1 LTIVEFRFCNA
12 TFRRV
17 SNLKT
22 QSSIDNQQ
30 STASAWKLDVTQIQA
45 PQGYLASA
53 AAAGIKKEGR
63 LDVGLLYSIRPSIA
77 AARFTTNAVKAAPVK
92 LSQRHLE
99 ESGGEIRAIIVNSGN
114 ANACTGEDGLAV
126 AKSMA
131 DLAGRIVAIPPGQVL
146 VCSTGVI
153 GVPLSFE
160 KIERSS
166 GELKAN
172 LGTQGIDSVSKAI
185 LTTDTVAKICTAD
198 KSFGKSSVRIS
209 GMTKGAGMIHPRMAT
224 TLAFVLTDAFI
235 TKSLLDEALTAA
247 CEKSYHRITVDGDT
261 STNDTLVVIANGA
274 SGASV
279 IEHKDGSYQDFLEG
293 LTQVCQSLAQQII
306 RDGEGASKFVEIVV
320 QGSDSEE
327 SAAQIGRS
335 IANSPL
341 VKTALA
347 GEDAN
352 WGRILCAAGYSG
364 VPFDPDRV
372 EIKIGDLV
380 VCKRGTGTS
389 FSEAQAKQILG
400 QRDIRIGLNLHAGS
414 SSATLWTCDLTKEYI
429 HINADYRT

>member
-1 LTIVEFRFCNA
+1 M
-12 TFRRV
+12 
-17 SNLKT
+17 KT
-22 QSSIDNQQ
+22 QSSLENQPEVAG
-30 STASAWKLDVTQIQA
+30 SWNVDTSQIQA

-53 AAAGIKKEGR
+53 VAAGIKKEGR
-63 LDVGLLYSIRPSIA
+63 LDVGLLYSVRPSIA
-77 AARFTTNAVKAAPVK
+77 AARFTTNTVKAAPVR
-92 LSQRHLE
+92 LSQKHLE

-114 ANACTGEDGLAV
+114 ANACTGEDGMAV

-131 DLAGRIVAIPPGQVL
+131 DLAGRILAVRSEQVL

-153 GVPLSFE
+153 GVPLPFE
-160 KIERSS
+160 RIERRS

-172 LGTQGIDSVSKAI
+172 MNVQGIDGVSKSI
-185 LTTDTVAKICTAD
+185 LTTDTVPKVCTAD
-198 KSFGKSSVRIS
+198 KYFGKSSVRIS

-235 TKSLLDEALTAA
+235 TKTLLEEALSKA
-247 CEKSYHRITVDGDT
+247 CEKSYNRITVDGDT
-261 STNDTLVVIANGA
+261 STNDTLVAMANGA
-274 SGASV
+274 SGAPL
-279 IEHKDGSYQDFLEG
+279 IDHKDESFREFQDG
-293 LTQVCQSLAQQII
+293 LTQVCQSLAQQIV

-320 QGSDSEE
+320 EGAESEE

-372 EIKIGDLV
+372 EIKIGEMP
-380 VCKRGTGTS
+380 VCRRGQGTP
-389 FSEAQAKQILG
+389 FDEGHAKQILS
-400 QRDIRIGLNLHAGS
+400 QRDVRIVMNLHSGS
-414 SSATLWTCDLTKEYI
+414 STAILWTCDLTKEYI

>member
-1 LTIVEFRFCNA
+1 LKA
-12 TFRRV
+12 T
-17 SNLKT
+17 
-22 QSSIDNQQ
+22 SSADHQR
-30 STASAWKLDVTQIQA
+30 STTASSWRLDTAQIQA

-63 LDVGLLYSIRPSIA
+63 LDVGLLYSIRPSVA
-77 AARFTTNAVKAAPVK
+77 AARFTTNTVKAAPVK

-99 ESGGEIRAIIVNSGN
+99 ESGGEIQAIIVNSGN
-114 ANACTGEDGLAV
+114 ANACTGEDGMAI

-131 DLAGRIVAIPPGQVL
+131 ALAGRIVGVPPTQVL

-153 GVPLSFE
+153 GVPLPFE
-160 KIERSS
+160 KIDRKS
-166 GELKAN
+166 GDLQ
-172 LGTQGIDSVSKAI
+172 GSMSVQGIDSVSKAI
-185 LTTDTVAKICTAD
+185 LTTDTVPKICTAD
-198 KSFGKSSVRIS
+198 KSFGNVPVRIS

-224 TLAFVLTDAFI
+224 TLAFVLTDALI
-235 TKSLLDEALTAA
+235 TRSLLEEALKEA
-247 CEKSYHRITVDGDT
+247 CEKSYNRITVDGDT
-261 STNDTLVVIANGA
+261 STNDTLAVIANGA

-279 IEHKDGSYQDFLEG
+279 IEQKDEAYQDFLDG
-293 LTQVCQSLAQQII
+293 LTQVCQSLAQQIV
-306 RDGEGASKFVEIVV
+306 RDGEGASKFVEITVE
-320 QGSDSEE
+320 GADSEE
-327 SAAQIGRS
+327 GAAQIGRS
-335 IANSPL
+335 IANSLL

-364 VPFDPDRV
+364 IPFDPDRV

-380 VCKRGTGTS
+380 VCKRGTVA
-389 FSEAQAKQILG
+389 FFNEADAKQILR
-400 QRDIRIGLNLHAGS
+400 QRDIRIALNLHAGS

>member
-1 LTIVEFRFCNA
+1 MWKLEGIRQENKL
-12 TFRRV
+12 
-17 SNLKT
+17 LKT
-22 QSSIDNQQ
+22 QSSIDSQQ
-30 STASAWKLDVTQIQA
+30 PIKARSWKLDTRQIQA

-53 AAAGIKKEGR
+53 ASAGIKKEGR
-63 LDVGLLYSIRPSIA
+63 PDVGLLYSIRPSIA
-77 AARFTTNAVKAAPVK
+77 AARFTTNTVKAAPVK
-92 LSQRHLE
+92 LSQKHLE

-114 ANACTGEDGLAV
+114 ANACTGEDGMAA

-131 DLAGRIVAIPPGQVL
+131 DLAGRILAIRPEQVL

-153 GVPLSFE
+153 GVPLPFDR
-160 KIERSS
+160 IERKS
-166 GELKAN
+166 GELTAN
-172 LGTQGIDSVSKAI
+172 MSAQGIEAVSRSI
-185 LTTDTVAKICTAD
+185 LTTDTVPKICTAD
-198 KSFGKSSVRIS
+198 RSFGKSSVRIS

-235 TKSLLDEALTAA
+235 TKSLLEEALSGA
-247 CEKSYHRITVDGDT
+247 CEKSYNRITVDGDT

-274 SGASV
+274 SGAPV
-279 IEHKDGSYQDFLEG
+279 VEHKDESYLEFQDG
-293 LTQVCQSLAQQII
+293 LTQVCQSLAQQIV

-320 QGSDSEE
+320 EGAESEE

-372 EIKIGDLV
+372 EIRIGELP
-380 VCKRGTGTS
+380 VCKRGQGTS
-389 FSEAQAKQILG
+389 FDEVHAKQILG
-400 QRDIRIGLNLHAGS
+400 QRDIRIVLNLHSGS
-414 SSATLWTCDLTKEYI
+414 STAILWTCDLTKEYI